1 MKRLVFLLLSLL
13 TAVFIF
19 VGCNNS
25 IPPEE
30 TVEELFNISL
40 DKILLYAMYPYDY
53 ALEKEFQDVEISEEP
68 FDYNGYQ
75 NLYSTNLDYNEFVNK
90 YKEFFTA
97 DMLKGFLAFFYN
109 VDGYLCISYTT
120 DEVYDVEI
128 DNVAISYDDFD
139 GESYKYSVT
148 YNYSKNGD
156 IIRECVGDLY
166 IIEENN
172 DYKISSSSVLND
184 LLMFTRS

>member
-1 MKRLVFLLLSLL
+1 MKRCVFLSLSLL
-13 TAVFIF
+13 MAVFIF

-25 IPPEE
+25 APSDE
-30 TVEELFNISL
+30 TVEELFDISL
-40 DKILLYAMYPYDY
+40 NKILLYAMYPYDY
-53 ALEKEFQDVEISEEP
+53 AIEKEFTDVEISEEP

-90 YKEFFTA
+90 YREFFTA
-97 DMLKGFLAFFYN
+97 DMLKSFLAFFYN
-109 VDGYLCISYTT
+109 IDGYLCINYTP

-128 DNVAISYDDFD
+128 DNIVISYDDFN
-139 GESYKYSVT
+139 GEVYKYSVT

-172 DYKISSSSVLND
+172 GYKISSSSVLND
-184 LLMFTRS
+184 LLMFTKS